1 MVDATLGYTFF
12 NVPVNCNFPFLYK
25 NIANPSITQVMLIHL
40 FKSKFSKIKLSFL
53 PLFANITI
61 DKGTTSEG
69 NYNTFIG
76 PKGNACIVVATW
88 RGYGEVSIPDQDLT
102 TQELAVS
109 KK

>member
-1 MVDATLGYTFF
+1 MKLFTITALLLTTLVSASELKITSFY
-12 NVPVNCNFPFLYK
+12 FLD
-25 NIANPSITQVMLIHL
+25 NQSRQDRAAELCFRLSPAPS
-40 FKSKFSKIKLSFL
+40 K